1 MLTARRALL
10 LLCLA
15 CATAQIRGQDDFD
28 LSLALDDDPTPAPT
42 PKKPVATK
50 KPSSDGGAGFD
61 LGDAVPGAGGA
72 GPPTKKPA
80 PRPVPG
86 GADDFDLAGALDEDS
101 NLPTKKPVP
110 RPNPGGGGGGGTFG
124 DEDLFDAAGFDPNK
138 PDKPSGRASEPS
150 GDGQSNN
157 ANAEEQKTSVVA
169 GIVSAVGVALI
180 GAVSSFIA
188 YQKKKLCF
196 KNADGDGEN
205 VNMQQHGGDK
215 AEPQVRRT
223 LLE

>member
-1 MLTARRALL
+1 MLTARRAVL

-15 CATAQIRGQDDFD
+15 CAATLIRGQDDFD
-28 LSLALDDDPTPAPT
+28 LSEAVDFEDPTPAPT
-42 PKKPVATK
+42 PKKPVITK
-50 KPSSDGGAGFD
+50 KPGSDDGTGFD
-61 LGDAVPGAGGA
+61 LGDALGGA
-72 GPPTKKPA
+72 GIPTKKPA

-86 GADDFDLAGALDEDS
+86 GADDFDLAGAIDGDS

-110 RPNPGGGGGGGTFG
+110 RPNPGGGTGTFG

-138 PDKPSGRASEPS
+138 PDKPSG
-150 GDGQSNN
+150 DGQSNTN
-157 ANAEEQKTSVVA
+157 DNPEEQKTSVVA

-196 KNADGDGEN
+196 KNSDGDGEN
-205 VNMQQHGGDK
+205 VDMQQHGGDK